1 MENTAP
7 SLDLFTLLEIAL
19 EERNEAAEAFDIFK
33 QDAVMAHAPE
43 AGHEP
48 AVTSEDAA
56 KAAAEKVDGF
66 SAEVSGLLQA
76 ASDEDLSSAY
86 RQSGGEVGNPVAEAL
101 LGELKRR
108 NLGI

>member
-43 AGHEP
+43 AGQEP
-48 AVTSEDAA
+48 AVTSDIILHGAVRDIAWCRSRPHPQFGSET
-56 KAAAEKVDGF
+56 
-66 SAEVSGLLQA
+66 
-76 ASDEDLSSAY
+76 
-86 RQSGGEVGNPVAEAL
+86 AL
-101 LGELKRR
+101 PECPA
-108 NLGI
+108 